1 MWTRKILNTDTF
13 HPMSMRGQVKQTVTY
28 WCDLCLIS
36 GLINWLLSVYLMSEC
51 MNEIAISF
59 CKLSGKVE
67 QPIRVNFRS
76 SHQRRASFLKKVRG
90 CKPAT
95 SLKKRLYHNC
105 FPVNFERFLR
115 TPFYGAHPRDCF
127 CKFISINKLVI
138 H

>member
-1 MWTRKILNTDTF
+1 MD
-13 HPMSMRGQVKQTVTY
+13 S
-28 WCDLCLIS
+28 LI
-36 GLINWLLSVYLMSEC
+36 GLLSVYLMSEC
-51 MNEIAISF
+51 MNGIAISF

-95 SLKKRLYHNC
+95 SLRKRLYHNC
-105 FPVNFERFLR
+105 FLVNFERFLR
-115 TPFYGAHPRDCF
+115 TPFYGTHPRDCF

-138 H
+138 HWHRPQVSRPHVLKSINWGFFFEHT